1 MQITREMSKGQIV
14 ALSFYDDGLTATA
27 TVAMAVDALVLGVSA
42 PWDGCLLAMATNNN
56 AASTHATATET
67 LYFTKNTTATAA
79 SVALTYTTVKN
90 TATFARD
97 AYRFV
102 AGDVLGVSYAA
113 SAGFGPNT
121 IDGQCTLFVKFDI
134 EGV

>member
-14 ALSFYDDGLTATA
+14 ALSFYDDGITTAV
-27 TVAMAVDALVLGVSA
+27 VAMAIDALVLGVSA
-42 PWDGCLLAMATNNN
+42 PFDGCLIAMSANNN

-67 LYFTKNTTATAA
+67 CYFTRNTTATAA
-79 SVALTYTTVKN
+79 SVVLTYNTVSN
-90 TATFARD
+90 YATFARD

-102 AGDVLGVSYAA
+102 AGDVLGVKYSAT
-113 SAGFGPNT
+113 AGFGPNT

-134 EGV
+134 EV